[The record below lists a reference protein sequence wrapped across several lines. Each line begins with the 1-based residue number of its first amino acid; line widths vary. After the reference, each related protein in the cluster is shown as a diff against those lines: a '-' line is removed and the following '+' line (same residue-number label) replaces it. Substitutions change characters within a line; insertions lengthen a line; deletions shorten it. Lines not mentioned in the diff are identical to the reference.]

1 MDILFTLKLVKGVF
15 AILDLFV
22 WARLI
27 ISWIPHDPY
36 NDITRIVY
44 KITEPMLKPIRETGF
59 SMKAMDRSM
68 KYIENILFET
78 LGNKL
83 TLSFQKNVPSSTV
96 NKNSKSQKMQ
106 DSDPKDEEVFNKV
119 VDLFDGEILR

>member
-36 NDITRIVY
+36 NDITRSVY
-44 KITEPMLKPIRETGF
+44 KATEPMLKPIRDIIPASSIGIDISPF
-59 SMKAMDRSM
+59 
-68 KYIENILFET
+68 ILLVLLNIAE
-78 LGNKL
+78 
-83 TLSFQKNVPSSTV
+83 S
-96 NKNSKSQKMQ
+96 
-106 DSDPKDEEVFNKV
+106 
-119 VDLFDGEILR
+119 IALRTFVY

>member
-27 ISWIPHDPY
+27 ISWIPHDPN

-44 KITEPMLKPIRETGF
+44 KVTEPMLKPIRDIIP
-59 SMKAMDRSM
+59 S
-68 KYIENILFET
+68 
-78 LGNKL
+78 
-83 TLSFQKNVPSSTV
+83 LSFGIDISP
-96 NKNSKSQKMQ
+96 
-106 DSDPKDEEVFNKV
+106 F
-119 VDLFDGEILR
+119 ILLVLLNIAESIALRTFVY

>member
-44 KITEPMLKPIRETGF
+44 KATEPMLKPIR
-59 SMKAMDRSM
+59 D
-68 KYIENILFET
+68 II
-78 LGNKL
+78 
-83 TLSFQKNVPSSTV
+83 PSS
-96 NKNSKSQKMQ
+96 SIGIDIS
-106 DSDPKDEEVFNKV
+106 PF
-119 VDLFDGEILR
+119 ILLVLLNIAESIALRTFVY

>member
-36 NDITRIVY
+36 NDIARIVY
-44 KITEPMLKPIRETGF
+44 KATEPMLKPIRDIIPASSIGIDISPF
-59 SMKAMDRSM
+59 
-68 KYIENILFET
+68 ILLVLLNIAE
-78 LGNKL
+78 
-83 TLSFQKNVPSSTV
+83 S
-96 NKNSKSQKMQ
+96 
-106 DSDPKDEEVFNKV
+106 
-119 VDLFDGEILR
+119 IALRTFVY